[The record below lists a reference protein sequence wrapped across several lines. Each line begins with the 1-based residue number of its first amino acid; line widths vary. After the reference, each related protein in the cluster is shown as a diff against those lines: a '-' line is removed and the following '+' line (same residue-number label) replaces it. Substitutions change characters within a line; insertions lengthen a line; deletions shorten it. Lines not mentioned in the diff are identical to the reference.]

1 MDRLGVRLA
10 LAIGGAIAVVIVV
23 AGILVNVVVGSRF
36 SQYLTQEQADR
47 RDQAAAVLADAFHL
61 DGSLSVTPLEVR
73 QLAAAAGGPI
83 AIYDA
88 SGRLIARSAGFG
100 AALGGPVDSSSI
112 VVAGQAVGR
121 LAVQSRGLTAA
132 AVRTASVAFRRAI
145 DQTLLIAGLIAV
157 LFSVAVAL
165 AMGLR
170 MTRPL
175 SAMAASAHRLWGGD
189 LSTRV
194 PVPGDRE
201 GHELAVAF
209 RRAIDQT
216 LLIAGLIA
224 VLFSVAVALF
234 MGLRLT
240 RPLSAM
246 AAGAHR
252 LGSGDLSTRVP
263 VPTDREGHELA
274 VAFNSMA
281 ESLQR
286 SEQLRRQAASDLAH
300 EIATPVTVLTTQ
312 LDALADGV
320 VPVTPEQLAATRET
334 AGEVSRLVG
343 DLHDLAAAEGAA
355 LLRAPERVD
364 LVALAADAAAAVLTL
379 YGQEGVALV
388 RPEAAPGPETPAGQA
403 ATAPRPTTSP
413 VTAFVDPRQVG
424 RALQNLLTNA
434 AVYTPAGGSVR
445 LGVAREGGVARI
457 RVADTGPGIPPEHQA
472 RVFER
477 FYRADPARARRSG
490 QPAGTGIGLTVA
502 RELARANGG
511 DVRIESSSPAGTT
524 FVLELPVT

>member
-10 LAIGGAIAVVIVV
+10 LAIGGAIAVVIVL

-36 SQYLTQEQADR
+36 SQYLTQEQTDR
-47 RDQAAAVLADAFHL
+47 RDQAAAVVADAYRV
-61 DGSLSVTPLEVR
+61 DGSLSLTALEVR

-88 SGRLIARSAGFG
+88 SGDLIARSAGFG
-100 AALGGPVDSSSI
+100 AALGGPVDSSRI
-112 VVAGQAVGR
+112 VVAGQTIGR

-145 DQTLLIAGLIAV
+145 DQTLLIAGLV
-157 LFSVAVAL
+157 
-165 AMGLR
+165 
-170 MTRPL
+170 
-175 SAMAASAHRLWGGD
+175 
-189 LSTRV
+189 
-194 PVPGDRE
+194 
-201 GHELAVAF
+201 
-209 RRAIDQT
+209 
-216 LLIAGLIA
+216 A

-240 RPLSAM
+240 RPLSTM

>member
-1 MDRLGVRLA
+1 M
-10 LAIGGAIAVVIVV
+10 VIVL

-88 SGRLIARSAGFG
+88 SGGLIARSAGFG

-112 VVAGQAVGR
+112 VVAGQTVGR

-175 SAMAASAHRLWGGD
+175 SAMAASAHRLGGGD

-209 RRAIDQT
+209 
-216 LLIAGLIA
+216 
-224 VLFSVAVALF
+224 
-234 MGLRLT
+234 
-240 RPLSAM
+240 
-246 AAGAHR
+246 
-252 LGSGDLSTRVP
+252 
-263 VPTDREGHELA
+263 
-274 VAFNSMA
+274 NSMA
-281 ESLQR
+281 ENLQR

-364 LVALAADAAAAVLTL
+364 LVALAADAAAAVQAL

-388 RPEAAPGPETPAGQA
+388 GPGTSTGPLPAAGQSGSLPGAPAPGEASTGSASPGGDSTPAPRNTPIGPGEPGGRGA
-403 ATAPRPTTSP
+403 PAGSGPDARTSVSSAPRATATPIP
-413 VTAFVDPRQVG
+413 AFVDPRQVG

-434 AVYTPAGGSVR
+434 AVYTPAGGHVR
-445 LGVAREGGVARI
+445 LSVAREGGVARI
-457 RVADTGPGIPPEHQA
+457 RVADTGPGILPEQQA

-490 QPAGTGIGLTVA
+490 RPAGTGIGLTVA

-511 DVRIESSSPAGTT
+511 DVRIESSSPTGTT
-524 FVLELPVT
+524 FVLELPAA

>member
-10 LAIGGAIAVVIVV
+10 LAIGGAIAVVIVL

-36 SQYLTQEQADR
+36 SQYLTQEQTDR
-47 RDQAAAVLADAFHL
+47 RDQAAAVLADAYRL
-61 DGSLSVTPLEVR
+61 DGSLSLTALEVR

-88 SGRLIARSAGFG
+88 SGGLIARSAGFG
-100 AALGGPVDSSSI
+100 AALGGPLDSSPI
-112 VVAGQAVGR
+112 VVSGQTVGR

-132 AVRTASVAFRRAI
+132 AVRTAS
-145 DQTLLIAGLIAV
+145 
-157 LFSVAVAL
+157 
-165 AMGLR
+165 
-170 MTRPL
+170 
-175 SAMAASAHRLWGGD
+175 
-189 LSTRV
+189 
-194 PVPGDRE
+194 
-201 GHELAVAF
+201 VAF

-263 VPTDREGHELA
+263 VPADREGHELA

-364 LVALAADAAAAVLTL
+364 LVALAADAAAAVLAL

-388 RPEAAPGPETPAGQA
+388 GPGTAPGSAAPPDGPGIMGPEDPGAEGPGSAPTVPASPAWQGTPAPGNTSTGPGSPARA
-403 ATAPRPTTSP
+403 AAWTAPRRTASP
-413 VTAFVDPRQVG
+413 IASFVDPRQVG

-434 AVYTPAGGSVR
+434 AIYTPAGGSVR
-445 LGVAREGGVARI
+445 LSVAREGGVARI
-457 RVADTGPGIPPEHQA
+457 RVSDTGPGILPEHQG

-490 QPAGTGIGLTVA
+490 RPAGTGIGLTVA

-524 FVLELPVT
+524 FVLELPAA

>member
-10 LAIGGAIAVVIVV
+10 LAIGGAIAVVIVL
-23 AGILVNVVVGSRF
+23 AGILVNIVVGSRF
-36 SQYLTQEQADR
+36 SQYLTQEQTDR
-47 RDQAAAVLADAFHL
+47 RDQAAAVVADAYRS
-61 DGSLSVTPLEVR
+61 DGSLSLTALEVR

-88 SGRLIARSAGFG
+88 SGGLIARSVGFG

-112 VVAGQAVGR
+112 VVGGQTVGR

-145 DQTLLIAGLIAV
+145 DQTLLIAGLV
-157 LFSVAVAL
+157 
-165 AMGLR
+165 
-170 MTRPL
+170 
-175 SAMAASAHRLWGGD
+175 
-189 LSTRV
+189 
-194 PVPGDRE
+194 
-201 GHELAVAF
+201 
-209 RRAIDQT
+209 
-216 LLIAGLIA
+216 A

-246 AAGAHR
+246 AEGAHR

-286 SEQLRRQAASDLAH
+286 SEQLRRRAASDLAH

-364 LVALAADAAAAVLTL
+364 LVVLATDAAAAVLALFGQQGVTL
-379 YGQEGVALV
+379 VGPGTSTVPASRAGEPGAADGRGGSEG
-388 RPEAAPGPETPAGQA
+388 PSGSPAAPRGSV
-403 ATAPRPTTSP
+403 APIASL
-413 VTAFVDPRQVG
+413 VDPRQVG

-434 AVYTPAGGSVR
+434 ALYTPAGGSVR
-445 LGVAREGGVARI
+445 LSVTREGGVARI

-477 FYRADPARARRSG
+477 FYRADPARARRAG
-490 QPAGTGIGLTVA
+490 RPAGTGIGLTVA

-524 FVLELPVT
+524 FVLELPAA

>member
-10 LAIGGAIAVVIVV
+10 LAIGGAIAVVIVL

-36 SQYLTQEQADR
+36 SQYLTQEQTDR
-47 RDQAAAVLADAFHL
+47 RDQAAAVVADAYGV
-61 DGSLSVTPLEVR
+61 DGSLSLTALEVR

-88 SGRLIARSAGFG
+88 SGGLIARSAGFG
-100 AALGGPVDSSSI
+100 AALGGPVDSSPI
-112 VVAGQAVGR
+112 VVAGRAVGR

-132 AVRTASVAFRRAI
+132 AVRTAS
-145 DQTLLIAGLIAV
+145 
-157 LFSVAVAL
+157 
-165 AMGLR
+165 
-170 MTRPL
+170 
-175 SAMAASAHRLWGGD
+175 
-189 LSTRV
+189 
-194 PVPGDRE
+194 
-201 GHELAVAF
+201 VAF

-388 RPEAAPGPETPAGQA
+388 GPGAPTVPTVPPSRAGGPGAAADGPGSAGPPGRSA
-403 ATAPRPTTSP
+403 VPRVP
-413 VTAFVDPRQVG
+413 VVRIASLVDPRQVG

-445 LGVAREGGVARI
+445 LSVAREGGVARI

-524 FVLELPVT
+524 FVLELPAA

>member
-1 MDRLGVRLA
+1 MDRLGIRLA
-10 LAIGGAIAVVIVV
+10 LAIGGAIAVVIVL
-23 AGILVNVVVGSRF
+23 AGILVNIVVGSRF
-36 SQYLTQEQADR
+36 SQYLTQEQTDR
-47 RDQAAAVLADAFHL
+47 RDQAAAVVADAYRS
-61 DGSLSVTPLEVR
+61 DGSLSLTALEVR
-73 QLAAAAGGPI
+73 QLAAAAGGPV

-88 SGRLIARSAGFG
+88 SGSLVARSAGFG

-112 VVAGQAVGR
+112 VVAGQTVGR

-145 DQTLLIAGLIAV
+145 DQTLVIAGLVAV
-157 LFSVAVAL
+157 LC
-165 AMGLR
+165 
-170 MTRPL
+170 
-175 SAMAASAHRLWGGD
+175 
-189 LSTRV
+189 
-194 PVPGDRE
+194 
-201 GHELAVAF
+201 
-209 RRAIDQT
+209 
-216 LLIAGLIA
+216 
-224 VLFSVAVALF
+224 SVAVALF

-281 ESLQR
+281 ENLQR

-320 VPVTPEQLAATRET
+320 VPVTHEQLAATRET

-364 LVALAADAAAAVLTL
+364 LVTVATDAAAAVLAL
-379 YGQEGVALV
+379 YGQQGVNLV
-388 RPEAAPGPETPAGQA
+388 GPGASTVPPSRAGDPGAAADGLGSPGPSAVGRVPV
-403 ATAPRPTTSP
+403 APIASL
-413 VTAFVDPRQVG
+413 VDPRQVG

-434 AVYTPAGGSVR
+434 AVYTPPGGSVR
-445 LGVAREGGVARI
+445 LSVTREGSVARI

-477 FYRADPARARRSG
+477 FYRADPARARRFG
-490 QPAGTGIGLTVA
+490 RPAGTGIGLTVA

-511 DVRIESSSPAGTT
+511 DVRIESSSPGGTT
-524 FVLELPVT
+524 FVLELPAA

>member
-10 LAIGGAIAVVIVV
+10 LAIGGAIAVVIVL

-36 SQYLTQEQADR
+36 SQYLTQEQTDR
-47 RDQAAAVLADAFHL
+47 RDQAAAVVADAYRV
-61 DGSLSVTPLEVR
+61 DGSLSLTALEVR

-88 SGRLIARSAGFG
+88 SGHLIARSAGFG
-100 AALGGPVDSSSI
+100 AALGGPVDSSRI
-112 VVAGQAVGR
+112 VVAGQTIGR

-145 DQTLLIAGLIAV
+145 DQTLLIAGLV
-157 LFSVAVAL
+157 
-165 AMGLR
+165 
-170 MTRPL
+170 
-175 SAMAASAHRLWGGD
+175 
-189 LSTRV
+189 
-194 PVPGDRE
+194 
-201 GHELAVAF
+201 
-209 RRAIDQT
+209 
-216 LLIAGLIA
+216 A

-240 RPLSAM
+240 RPLSTM

>member
-10 LAIGGAIAVVIVV
+10 LAIGGAIAVVIVL

-47 RDQAAAVLADAFHL
+47 RDQAAAVIADAYRS
-61 DGSLSVTPLEVR
+61 DGSLSLTALEVR

-88 SGRLIARSAGFG
+88 SGGLIARSAGFG
-100 AALGGPVDSSSI
+100 AALGGPVDSSPI

-132 AVRTASVAFRRAI
+132 AVRTAS
-145 DQTLLIAGLIAV
+145 
-157 LFSVAVAL
+157 
-165 AMGLR
+165 
-170 MTRPL
+170 
-175 SAMAASAHRLWGGD
+175 
-189 LSTRV
+189 
-194 PVPGDRE
+194 
-201 GHELAVAF
+201 VAF

-286 SEQLRRQAASDLAH
+286 SEQLRRRAASDLAH

-364 LVALAADAAAAVLTL
+364 LVALAADAAAAVQAL

-388 RPEAAPGPETPAGQA
+388 GPGPSTGPPSQPGEPGAAADGRGSPGRSGPPAV
-403 ATAPRPTTSP
+403 PSVP
-413 VTAFVDPRQVG
+413 VALIVSLVDPRQVG

-445 LGVAREGGVARI
+445 LSVTREGRVARI

-511 DVRIESSSPAGTT
+511 DVRIESSSPAGTV
-524 FVLELPVT
+524 FVLELPAA